1 MTFTVTEGIRR
12 EASETS
18 EMNSFEDMLILH
30 YLEYLGGVVWQLVG
44 YINLKLMGK
53 VLGIDSDLSGFIIY
67 IVIETKRMDVIDLLG
82 MAVRNTEIV

>member
-1 MTFTVTEGIRR
+1 M
-12 EASETS
+12 S
-18 EMNSFEDMLILH
+18 SFEDMLILH